1 MNADK
6 MKNMVD
12 ALTPQ
17 ERVQLADIV
26 LGKHVTRLLAKHGGV
41 ELYAEGKEYA
51 PEPDAYAIVVDNE
64 YQSDT
69 HYYYQNAFDDLDYL
83 HREDLDA
90 LYDQLKESGAPNWQQ
105 DIEKG
110 N

>member
-1 MNADK
+1 MNVDE
-6 MKNMVD
+6 MKNMVE

-51 PEPDAYAIVVDNE
+51 PNPDAYSILVDNE

-90 LYDQLKESGAPNWQQ
+90 LYDQLKESGAPDWQQ
-105 DIEKG
+105 DIKKG